1 MKKLISSLLIL
12 SLIFASVSVFAFP
25 DVGSDHWAKDYI
37 SRLADAKVINGYDDG
52 SFRPEGNVTRAEFSK
67 LLCLAFGLGAKGKD
81 FADIG
86 GHWAQEYIQKSADV
100 LYAPSDAFGPDESA
114 TRAEIAYALA
124 NVLSLEDADAADM
137 FFDGDSVS
145 KDMAAR
151 VGAAAKNGIIEGY
164 EDGTIR
170 ANGVV
175 TRGEIAA
182 LVVRAQDFEAPSK
195 PEEKPDETPDE
206 KPEDDKTDSLDHL
219 YTLHPMKDLI
229 LINSVTT
236 VINPDDGENAV
247 KLTYCIAGEED
258 TIHTTVISTES
269 ETKVAGT
276 KESLSELS
284 AGDVIVFDTAFHG
297 HIDTIIVVASFGGTK
312 AEASIPES
320 LLYGTVSEYEFY
332 AGKVTKVENKSKSYV
347 ITVENMLGTHELVI
361 TKKAGVSVYT
371 KRGAYHWQSDSLG
384 FIEEGM
390 FVLVRYSDSTATE
403 VVVMQ

>member
-1 MKKLISSLLIL
+1 MKKLISLIL
-12 SLIFASVSVFAFP
+12 ISVLVFTSTAAFAFF
-25 DVGSDHWAKDYI
+25 DVDSNHWAKDYI
-37 SRLADAKVINGYDDG
+37 SRLADAKVINGYEDG
-52 SFRPEGNVTRAEFSK
+52 TFRPEGNVTKAEFAK
-67 LLCLAFGLGAKGKD
+67 MLCLAFELDAKGKA
-81 FADIG
+81 FSDINA
-86 GHWAQEYIQKSADV
+86 HWAQEYIQKSADV

-124 NVLSLEDADAADM
+124 NVLSLEDADASDM
-137 FFDGDSVS
+137 FSDWGSVS
-145 KDMAAR
+145 DDMAAR
-151 VGAAAKNGIIEGY
+151 VGAAAKHGIIEGY

-170 ANGVV
+170 AGGSV
-175 TRGEIAA
+175 TRGETAA
-182 LVVRAQDFEAPSK
+182 LLVRAQDFKAPTK
-195 PEEKPDETPDE
+195 PEEKPVE

-229 LINSVTT
+229 LISSVTN
-236 VINPDDGENAV
+236 VLNADGETAV
-247 KLTYCIAGEED
+247 KLSYCIAGEED
-258 TIHTTVISTES
+258 KVYSTIISTEA

-297 HIDTIIVVASFGGTK
+297 HIDTIIVLASFGGSK

-320 LLYGTVSEYEFY
+320 LLYGTASEYEFY

-371 KRGAYHWQSDSLG
+371 KRGNSHWQSDSLG

-390 FVLVRYSDSTATE
+390 FVLVRYSDSLATE
-403 VVVMQ
+403 VAVVK